1 MDGFV
6 LQAALTRK
14 GVSARK
20 LQNGLLWLL
29 VFSSF
34 FVFFEPAPY
43 EIIFVLTAL
52 AFVLT
57 EFRIPRSAALL
68 IIPLM
73 LYNLGGAFSLF
84 PFILEKE
91 PVFYIGITFYMSA
104 TAIFFAGVF
113 SIETKRRI
121 EIVAHAWTLA
131 AIIASICGMMGYF
144 DVAGSAEIFTLYG
157 RATGTFK
164 DPNVLGPF
172 LCGPAVLLIEGF
184 FTGRLRR
191 PFLSLLALLIILGG
205 IFFSFSRGA
214 WGVTI
219 LSAALCGIL
228 VILTTRAA
236 RIRLRV
242 VLVGSAG
249 LVLIGLLLAVILSVD
264 SIRDFF
270 FERFV
275 LLQEYDEGPRGRFGK
290 LANAISLLLE
300 RPNGIGPLHFTDY
313 FPEAPHNAYINAFSS
328 YGWIGGLAYLA
339 FIAAT
344 FRMGWTAVWKR
355 TPWQNYY
362 IAIWSFTFVQ
372 YVQGLQ
378 IDTDHWRHLWMVVG
392 ATWGAGAAS
401 LRYAAY
407 AKTNDA
413 IASSRPIIA
422 VAGQPAGQPA

>member
-1 MDGFV
+1 MS
-6 LQAALTRK
+6 AALAAGSAERFEAAPGTR
-14 GVSARK
+14 SFSPRK

-29 VFSSF
+29 IFSSF

-43 EIIFVLTAL
+43 EIVFVLTAI
-52 AFVLT
+52 AFALT
-57 EFRIPRSAALL
+57 EFRIARSAALL
-68 IIPLM
+68 IVPLM
-73 LYNLGGAFSLF
+73 LYNLGGAFALF
-84 PFILEKE
+84 PFIMEKE
-91 PVFYIGITFYMSA
+91 PVFYIGITFYMSV
-104 TAIFFAGVF
+104 TAVFFAGVF
-113 SIETKRRI
+113 LTDTKRRF
-121 EIVAHAWTLA
+121 EIVSQAWTLA
-131 AIIASICGMMGYF
+131 AVIASTCGMMGYF

-172 LCGPAVLLIEGF
+172 LCGPAILLTEGF
-184 FTGRLRR
+184 FTGRLKR
-191 PFLSLLALLIILGG
+191 PVLSLAALLIILGG

-219 LSAALCGIL
+219 LSAALCGVL
-228 VILTTRAA
+228 VILTTHSP

-242 VLVGSAG
+242 ILVGCAG
-249 LVLIGLLLAVILSVD
+249 LALIAMLLAVILSVD
-264 SIRDFF
+264 SIREFF

-300 RPNGIGPLHFTDY
+300 RPNGIGPLHFTDF
-313 FPEAPHNAYINAFSS
+313 FPEAPHNAYVNAFSS
-328 YGWIGGLAYLA
+328 YGWLGGLAYIA

-355 TPWQNYY
+355 TPWQSYY
-362 IAIWSFTFVQ
+362 IAIWSFTFIQ
-372 YVQGLQ
+372 YIQGLQ

-401 LRYAAY
+401 LRHADEQALAA
-407 AKTNDA
+407 
-413 IASSRPIIA
+413 S
-422 VAGQPAGQPA
+422 